1 MAWVFVQRKFF
12 RVKSYAFLFL
22 NCDFILV
29 FLVLKLILEQV
40 NVTDFITLC
49 FVMLSAPTTAFYE
62 IT

>member
-1 MAWVFVQRKFF
+1 MKFNNSHGYSF
-12 RVKSYAFLFL
+12 RESSSGFNLILLVFL

-49 FVMLSAPTTAFYE
+49 FVMLSAP
-62 IT
+62 I